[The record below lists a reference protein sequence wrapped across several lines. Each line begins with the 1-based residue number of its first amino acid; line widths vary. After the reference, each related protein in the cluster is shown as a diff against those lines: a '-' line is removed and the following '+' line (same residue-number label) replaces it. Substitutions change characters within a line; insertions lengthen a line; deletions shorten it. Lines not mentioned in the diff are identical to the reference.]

1 MLSAQ
6 DEDIGLDTNLL
17 ELLDGVLG
25 GLGLHFTSRSDIGDV
40 GQVDAQAVLPE
51 LPLELSY
58 AFEEGEGFDIADG
71 TTDLGDDEVVLLLEA
86 KKLDVALDLVGDMGD
101 DLYGLAEVVALTLLA
116 DDVLVDTPS
125 GDVVGS

>member
-1 MLSAQ
+1 M
-6 DEDIGLDTNLL
+6 
-17 ELLDGVLG
+17 LG
-25 GLGLHFTSRSDIGDV
+25 GLGLHFASRSDIGDV

-86 KKLDVALDLVGDMGD
+86 KELDVALDLVGDMGD

-116 DDVLVDTPS
+116 DDVLVDTPG

>member
-1 MLSAQ
+1 MLSTQ
-6 DEDIGLDTNLL
+6 DEDIGLDTDLL

-25 GLGLHFTSRSDIGDV
+25 GLGLHFASRSDIGDV

-58 AFEEGEGFDIADG
+58 TFEEGEGFDIADG

-86 KKLDVALDLVGDMGD
+86 KELDVALDLVGDMGD
-101 DLYGLAEVVALTLLA
+101 DLYGLAEVVTLTLLA
-116 DDVLVDTPS
+116 DDVLVDTPG

>member
-1 MLSAQ
+1 M
-6 DEDIGLDTNLL
+6 
-17 ELLDGVLG
+17 
-25 GLGLHFTSRSDIGDV
+25 
-40 GQVDAQAVLPE
+40 DAQAVLPE

-58 AFEEGEGFDIADG
+58 TFEEGEGFDIADG

-86 KKLDVALDLVGDMGD
+86 KELDVALDLVGDMGD

-116 DDVLVDTPS
+116 DDVLVDTPG